1 MKMTLR
7 ALHRWLGLVSAV
19 LFMGIAVTAL
29 GLQVD
34 LWLTGKPPPGAVKK
48 GAPPPPP
55 IPSEALVAK
64 YAKNAVIAAQSDDTL
79 TNAKTLTINFGPK
92 PTANFERK
100 GKKIDVT
107 TGQFLPPPPKK
118 IDWHYV
124 LQDIHAGYFLGTFGR
139 IISCFLAI
147 SLFIISYTG
156 LTVYLDMF
164 RRRRKLGRKGLFW
177 K

>member
-1 MKMTLR
+1 MKTTFR
-7 ALHRWLGLVSAV
+7 ALHRWFGLVSAI

-34 LWLTGKPPPGAVKK
+34 LWITGNPPPGQERKD
-48 GAPPPPP
+48 APPPPP
-55 IPSEALVAK
+55 LPSDAQVIE
-64 YAKNAVIAAQSDDTL
+64 YAKNAMIAARSDSSL
-79 TNAKTLTINFGPK
+79 TTANTLTINFGPK

-118 IDWHYV
+118 TDWHYI

-139 IISCFLAI
+139 ILSCLLAI

-156 LTVYLDMF
+156 LQIYIDLF
-164 RRRRKLGRKGLFW
+164 KRRKKIGRKGLFW